1 MINRAAVNT
10 YNNFGVIDKAKI
22 REGISMTVLNMRLNI
37 GYFNININIGKN
49 IKEQEEI
56 SLERIKLDKKMKETI
71 EETKVIA
78 QNFHKLNIF

>member
-1 MINRAAVNT
+1 MIDRTAVNM
-10 YNNFGVIDKAKI
+10 YNDFAMSDKAKI
-22 REGISMTVLNMRLNI
+22 REGIGMTVLNMRLNM

-56 SLERIKLDKKMKETI
+56 SLERIKHDKKMKETI
-71 EETKVIA
+71 EETKAMA